1 MKPRIKILKDKN
13 PDLSYLGEYTDDLR
27 PGVWVRGADAW
38 FEDLPT
44 KTNLLRTNRESRG
57 FLPYACG
64 KTPGTKLYRR
74 YGKQAYRRMESYLQG
89 NWHAIG
95 IRASVDIPIAGTTQ
109 TLRSNG
115 TWGVESDR
123 SRPYLQEVAREELS
137 ALQEILATLNLALT
151 DLEIE
156 TALLGNTSPLTI
168 KPISARKTLTTNQP
182 RPS

>member
-1 MKPRIKILKDKN
+1 MKPRIEILKDRN

-27 PGVWVRGADAW
+27 PGVWVRDADAW

-44 KTNLLRTNRESRG
+44 KTDLPRTNRESRG

-64 KTPGTKLYRR
+64 KTPGTKLYRK
-74 YGKQAYRRMESYLQG
+74 YGKQAYRRMESYFQE

-95 IRASVDIPIAGTTQ
+95 IRASVDIPIADTTQ

-123 SRPYLQEVAREELS
+123 SCPYLQEVAREELS

-156 TALLGNTSPLTI
+156 TAI
-168 KPISARKTLTTNQP
+168 KEVKKP
-182 RPS
+182 